1 MHHKNF
7 IHMSGDMLVTHRE
20 KKIQAIHNGVDVQDR
35 LPIFTKNVQAD
46 ISLQVNIGM
55 VNLIH
60 YKYEN

>member
-1 MHHKNF
+1 
-7 IHMSGDMLVTHRE
+7 MSGDMLVTHRE